1 MANVGVRSPYFW
13 YKASASGTSVMLDIR
28 IDGVSRYTILKN
40 ATTDGYVTYEISELI
55 RDYISFTYTGV
66 NLAASALSVEVDLY
80 YTTYT
85 GQDGTGTATGP
96 TLDTSF
102 DAFDGYAYYTDEDS
116 VFTYPTTAP
125 LLSSYIIWAPEDTA
139 GFFYYTS
146 AGTASRY
153 DYLTTDTSVTVAG
166 EDITIKRYQCD
177 RFNEVKV
184 VFVNRYG
191 VLQQLYF
198 FAKTIEA
205 LTTKKDTFKSSAVT
219 VTGSYTYENHQIKTF
234 DANGITRYTLNTG
247 YISEDYNEFIKELM
261 LSEQVWAHIDGTV
274 YPVNV
279 VSTNSTFK
287 TSLNDKL
294 VDYRIEIEQAND
306 LISTMR

>member
-28 IDGVSRYTILKN
+28 IDGVSKYTILKN

-55 RDYISFTYTGV
+55 RDYIDFTYTGT
-66 NLAASALSVEVDLY
+66 NLSAGALSVEVDLY

-85 GQDGTGTATGP
+85 GQNGSGTATGP
-96 TLDTSF
+96 TLDSSF
-102 DAFDGYAYYTDEDS
+102 DAYDGYAYYVDEEEQ
-116 VFTYPTTAP
+116 FIYPTTSP
-125 LLSSYIIWAPEDTA
+125 LLSNYTIWAPDDTA

-146 AGTASRY
+146 SGIASRY
-153 DYLTTDTSVTVAG
+153 DYLTTDTSVSAG
-166 EDITIKRYQCD
+166 GQTITIKRFGCS
-177 RFNEVKV
+177 RFNEIKI

-198 FAKTIEA
+198 FMKTIEG
-205 LTTKKDTFKSSAVT
+205 LSTQKKTFKSSAVS
-219 VTGSYTYENHQIKTF
+219 VTGAYQYEKHQIKTF

-247 YISEDYNEFIKELM
+247 YISEDYNEFVKELM
-261 LSEQVWAHIDGTV
+261 LSEQVWAHIDGVV

-279 VSTNSTFK
+279 VSSDISFK

-294 VDYRIEIEQAND
+294 VDYQIEIQEAND

>member
-13 YKASASGTSVMLDIR
+13 YKASASGTSVELDIR
-28 IDGVSRYTILKN
+28 IDGTSKYTILKN
-40 ATTDGYVTYEISELI
+40 ATSDGYVTFEISELI

-66 NLAASALSVEVDLY
+66 NLAAAALSVEVDLY

-85 GQDGTGTATGP
+85 GQNGTGTATGP

-102 DAFDGYAYYTDEDS
+102 EAYDGYAYYSDEEE

-125 LLSSYIIWAPEDTA
+125 LLSNYTIYAPENTA

-146 AGTASRY
+146 SGTASRY

-166 EDITIKRYQCD
+166 ETITIKRFPCNKYD
-177 RFNEVKV
+177 DVKL

-205 LTTKKDTFKSSAVT
+205 LTTKKDTFKSSAVF
-219 VTGSYTYENHQIKTF
+219 VTGAYLYENHQVKTF
-234 DANGITRYTLNTG
+234 DANGIIRYTLNTG
-247 YISEDYNEFIKELM
+247 YISEDYNEFVQELM
-261 LSEQVWAHIDGTV
+261 LSEQVWAHIDGV
-274 YPVNV
+274 VRPVNV
-279 VSTNSTFK
+279 TDSNVTYK

-294 VDYRIEIEQAND
+294 VAYTVEIEQAND

>member
-13 YKASASGTSVMLDIR
+13 YKASASGTSVELDIR

-40 ATTDGYVTYEISELI
+40 ATSDGYVTYEISDLI

-66 NLAASALSVEVDLY
+66 NLSASALSVEVDLY

-85 GQDGTGTATGP
+85 GQNGTGTASSA

-102 DAFDGYAYYTDEDS
+102 DAYDGYAYYTDEDS

-125 LLSSYIIWAPEDTA
+125 LLSNYTIWSPENTA

-146 AGTASRY
+146 LGVASRY

-166 EDITIKRYQCD
+166 QDITIKRFPCNKYD
-177 RFNEVKV
+177 DVKL

-198 FAKTIEA
+198 FAKTIES
-205 LTTKKDTFKSSAVT
+205 LTINKNTFKSSAVT

-261 LSEQVWAHIDGTV
+261 LSEQVWAEIDGTI

-279 VSTNSTFK
+279 TNSNVTYK

-294 VDYRIEIEQAND
+294 VAYTVEIEQAND

>member
-1 MANVGVRSPYFW
+1 MANVGVRSQYFW
-13 YKASASGTSVMLDIR
+13 YKASASGTSVELDIR

-40 ATTDGYVTYEISELI
+40 ATTDGYVTYEISDLI
-55 RDYISFTYTGV
+55 RDYIDFTYTGL
-66 NLAASALSVEVDLY
+66 NLSASALSVEVDLY

-85 GQDGTGTATGP
+85 GQDGSGTATGP
-96 TLDTSF
+96 TLDSSF
-102 DAFDGYAYYTDEDS
+102 DAYDGYAYYVDEEEQ
-116 VFTYPTTAP
+116 FIFPTTSP
-125 LLSSYIIWAPEDTA
+125 LLSNYTIWAPEDTT

-146 AGTASRY
+146 AGVASRY
-153 DYLTTDTSVTVAG
+153 DYLAGDTSVTAG
-166 EDITIKRYQCD
+166 GQTITIKRFGCS

-198 FAKTIEA
+198 FMKTIEGVS
-205 LTTKKDTFKSSAVT
+205 TQKKTFKSSAVT
-219 VTGSYTYENHQIKTF
+219 VTGSYQYEKHQIKTF

-261 LSEQVWAHIDGTV
+261 LSEQVWAHIEGVV

-279 VSTNSTFK
+279 ISSDMSFK

-294 VDYRIEIEQAND
+294 VDYQIEIQQAND